1 MLILTRKLGE
11 SIAIGDEIRIHL
23 LDIKGSKVRI
33 GIEAPRGVCIL
44 REELYRIIRDENI
57 EAANAGALSDMEIG
71 EIWERLMN
79 ADAGEEQHGR

>member
-23 LDIKGSKVRI
+23 LDVKGTKVRI

-44 REELYRIIRDENI
+44 REELYRIIRNENM
-57 EAANAGALSDMEIG
+57 EAVNAGAGTRMEIAD
-71 EIWERLMN
+71 IWGRVMK
-79 ADAGEEQHGR
+79 AEEGRYTE